1 MIVHMDKATAM
12 MLMQLITYLQDQF
25 SEQSCK
31 IKGFCQFILN
41 PALNAS

>member
-1 MIVHMDKATAM
+1 MIMHMDQATAM
-12 MLMQLITYLQDQF
+12 ILTQLIAYLHDQF

-31 IKGFCQFILN
+31 IKGFWQFILN